1 MNFAIPPH
9 QTRRI
14 RILPR
19 WFGVIAI
26 AVGLITPSGIRA
38 QSFAAGY
45 APGCDPAAACN
56 TVRFSVTAPVSG
68 FALNTLSFS
77 LFGSIHR
84 FSPSDGTGTF
94 GASDDFG
101 PFGGFTTV
109 SSAGTNLFIN
119 FVDTGDPFNVGFP
132 FTLGGAST
140 GYIDVAFGPS
150 SEASAVDFEYS
161 AQLDDGS
168 TIRGRSG
175 NEQEIPPSNVVPEP
189 STVALLSAGLFAV
202 YFANRR
208 RGERP

>member
-1 MNFAIPPH
+1 MYLATLLHPR
-9 QTRRI
+9 RRI
-14 RILPR
+14 QKLAG
-19 WFGVIAI
+19 WFAAVVISAGLLAPSAI
-26 AVGLITPSGIRA
+26 EA
-38 QSFAAGY
+38 QSFAAAY

-140 GYIDVAFGPS
+140 GYIDVAFGPT
-150 SEASAVDFEYS
+150 SESSAVDFEYS

-168 TIRGRSG
+168 TLRGRSG
-175 NEQEIPPSNVVPEP
+175 NEQDVPPSNVVPEP
-189 STVALLSAGLFAV
+189 STVALLSVGLFAV
-202 YFANRR
+202 YVANKR
-208 RGERP
+208 RGA